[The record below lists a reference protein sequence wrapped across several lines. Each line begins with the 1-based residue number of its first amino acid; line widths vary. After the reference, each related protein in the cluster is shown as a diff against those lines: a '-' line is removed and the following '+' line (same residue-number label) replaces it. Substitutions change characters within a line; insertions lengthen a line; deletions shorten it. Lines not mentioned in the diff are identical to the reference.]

1 MLSFAYPNGP
11 HLSHGMIDTRIDE
24 ITTGSTEK
32 KVTIDWYSMDWFKGK
47 SKSWIFRYYLSD
59 WSYISL
65 DCLEGIMVSPIWISI
80 GFQLDFNYIQLDL
93 SNIYIQINI

>member
-32 KVTIDWYSMDWFKGK
+32 KRLQLIDIQ
-47 SKSWIFRYYLSD
+47 WIGLRETLNPGFSDELFIRLIIYL
-59 WSYISL
+59 
-65 DCLEGIMVSPIWISI
+65 
-80 GFQLDFNYIQLDL
+80 N
-93 SNIYIQINI
+93 